1 MRVAGIYCGALKKP
15 PFRGLALNIPF
26 TSGVSDTSGRHS
38 VTNTN
43 VTTSGGAG
51 FFNTAFL
58 QILNNLSDFNLQRD
72 FDFTFKFNHEQA
84 AWTDFSLFSIYG
96 ADGSSITG
104 VYSSSNRIGV
114 KVKTKNTEALQTVY
128 SANNIYTVGVYA
140 NYKFERR
147 GSTLSVYF
155 NNILVITVAL
165 PTDFSDVTRNF
176 RLGTDA
182 ADTYRAFGYFDD
194 FNYVIY

>member
-1 MRVAGIYCGALKKP
+1 MFPLGVLKKKV
-15 PFRGLALNIPF
+15 FTGIALNIPF

-43 VTTSGGAG
+43 VFTSGGAG

-72 FDFTFKFNHEQA
+72 FDFTFKFNHQQA
-84 AWTDFSLFSIYG
+84 AWTDFFLFSIYG

-104 VYSSSNRIGV
+104 IYTSSNRIGV

-128 SANNIYTVGVYA
+128 SANNIYTVEVYA
-140 NYKFERR
+140 DYKFERR

-155 NNILVITVAL
+155 NNVLVITVAL
-165 PTDFSDVTRNF
+165 PTDFSDVSRNF

-182 ADTYRAFGYFDD
+182 AETYRAFGYFDD

>member
-1 MRVAGIYCGALKKP
+1 MFPLGVLKNKLTGIV
-15 PFRGLALNIPF
+15 LNIPF
-26 TSGVSDTSGRHS
+26 TSGVQDTTGRHVIS
-38 VTNTN
+38 NTN
-43 VTTSGGAG
+43 VTILGGTG

-58 QILNNLSDFNLQRD
+58 QVLYNLSCFNLQRD
-72 FDFTFKFNHEQA
+72 FDFTFKFNHEHA
-84 AWTDFSLFSIYG
+84 AWTDFHLFSIYG

-128 SANNIYTVGVYA
+128 SANNTYTTGVFA

-155 NNILVITVAL
+155 NDVLVITVTL
-165 PTDFSDVTRNF
+165 PTDFSDINRNF

-182 ADTYRAFGYFDD
+182 ADKFQAYGRFDD
-194 FNYVIY
+194 FKYVIY

>member
-1 MRVAGIYCGALKKP
+1 MWPLGVLKKKV
-15 PFRGLALNIPF
+15 FTSIALNIPF

-38 VTNTN
+38 VIGTN
-43 VTTSGGAG
+43 VTTSGDAG
-51 FFNTAFL
+51 VFHTAFL

-72 FDFTFKFNHEQA
+72 FDFTFKFKHETA
-84 AWTDFSLFSIYG
+84 AWTDFPLFSIYG
-96 ADGSSITG
+96 DDGSLITG
-104 VYSSSNRIGV
+104 VYTSSKRIGV

-128 SANNIYTVGVYA
+128 SANNTYTVGVYA
-140 NYKFERR
+140 DYKFERR

-155 NNILVITVAL
+155 NNVLVITVAL
-165 PTDFSDVTRNF
+165 PTDFSDVIRNF

-182 ADTYRAFGYFDD
+182 ADTYRVYGYFDD

>member
-1 MRVAGIYCGALKKP
+1 MFPLGVLKKKV
-15 PFRGLALNIPF
+15 FTGTALNIPF
-26 TSGVSDTSGRHS
+26 TSGVADTSGRHS

-43 VTTSGGAG
+43 VYTFSGAG
-51 FFNTAFL
+51 IFHTAFL
-58 QILNNLSDFNLQRD
+58 QIVNNLSDFNLQRD
-72 FDFTFKFNHEQA
+72 FDFTFKFNHESA
-84 AWTDFSLFSIYG
+84 AWTDFVLFSIYG
-96 ADGSSITG
+96 SDGTVITG

-140 NYKFERR
+140 DYKFERR

-155 NNILVITVAL
+155 NNVLVITVAL
-165 PTDFSDVTRNF
+165 PTDFSNIDRNF

-182 ADTYRAFGYFDD
+182 DDTYRTYGYFDD

>member
-1 MRVAGIYCGALKKP
+1 MFPLGVLKNKLTGIV
-15 PFRGLALNIPF
+15 LNIPF

-43 VTTSGGAG
+43 VTTSGGTG

-58 QILNNLSDFNLQRD
+58 QILNNLSYFNLQRD

-84 AWTDFSLFSIYG
+84 AWTDFPLFSIYG

-128 SANNIYTVGVYA
+128 SANNTYTTGVFA

-155 NNILVITVAL
+155 NDVLVITVTL
-165 PTDFSDVTRNF
+165 PTDFSDINRDF

-182 ADTYRAFGYFDD
+182 ADTFPAYGRFDD
-194 FNYVIY
+194 FKYVIY

>member
-1 MRVAGIYCGALKKP
+1 MFPLGVLKKKEIT
-15 PFRGLALNIPF
+15 GIVLNIPF
-26 TSGVSDTSGRHS
+26 TSGVQDTTGRHIIS
-38 VTNTN
+38 NTN
-43 VTTSGGAG
+43 VTTFGGAG
-51 FFNTAFL
+51 VFHTAFL
-58 QILNNLSDFNLQRD
+58 QIENNLSDFNLQRD

-84 AWTDFSLFSIYG
+84 AWTDFPLFSIYG

-104 VYSSSNRIGV
+104 INTSSNRIGV

-128 SANNIYTVGVYA
+128 SANNTYTVGVYA
-140 NYKFERR
+140 DYKFERR

-155 NNILVITVAL
+155 NNVLVITVAL

-182 ADTYRAFGYFDD
+182 ADTYRIYGYFDD

>member
-1 MRVAGIYCGALKKP
+1 MFPLGVLKKKEIT
-15 PFRGLALNIPF
+15 GIVLNIPF
-26 TSGVSDTSGRHS
+26 INNGVTDTSGRH
-38 VTNTN
+38 VINNTN
-43 VTTSGGAG
+43 VAVPGLVGI
-51 FFNTAFL
+51 FHTAFL
-58 QILNNLSDFNLQRD
+58 QVLSNLSDFNLQRD

-84 AWTDFSLFSIYG
+84 AWTEYPLFSIYG

-104 VYSSSNRIGV
+104 VYTSSNRIGV

-128 SANNIYTVGVYA
+128 SANNTYTEGVYA
-140 NYKFERR
+140 DYKFERR

-155 NNILVITVAL
+155 NNVLVITVAL
-165 PTDFSDVTRNF
+165 PTDFSDVSRNF

-182 ADTYRAFGYFDD
+182 VGTYRAYGHFDD

>member
-1 MRVAGIYCGALKKP
+1 MFPLGVLKNKLTGIV
-15 PFRGLALNIPF
+15 LNIPF

-43 VTTSGGAG
+43 VTTSGGTG

-58 QILNNLSDFNLQRD
+58 QILNNLSYFNLQRD

-84 AWTDFSLFSIYG
+84 AWTDFPLFSIYG

-128 SANNIYTVGVYA
+128 SANNTYTTGVFA

-155 NNILVITVAL
+155 NDVLVITVTL
-165 PTDFSDVTRNF
+165 PTDFSDINRDF

-182 ADTYRAFGYFDD
+182 ADTFRAYGRFDD
-194 FNYVIY
+194 FKYVIY

>member
-1 MRVAGIYCGALKKP
+1 MFPLGVLKKKEIT
-15 PFRGLALNIPF
+15 GIVLNIPF
-26 TSGVSDTSGRHS
+26 TSEMSDTSGRHT
-38 VTNTN
+38 VTNN
-43 VTTSGGAG
+43 GVTTFGGAG
-51 FFNTAFL
+51 IFHTAFL

-84 AWTDFSLFSIYG
+84 AWIDFVLFSIYG

-104 VYSSSNRIGV
+104 IYTSSNRIGV

-128 SANNIYTVGVYA
+128 SANNTYTVGVYA
-140 NYKFERR
+140 DYKFERR

-155 NNILVITVAL
+155 NNVLVITVAL
-165 PTDFSDVTRNF
+165 PTDFSNINRDF

-182 ADTYRAFGYFDD
+182 ADTYRAYGYFDD